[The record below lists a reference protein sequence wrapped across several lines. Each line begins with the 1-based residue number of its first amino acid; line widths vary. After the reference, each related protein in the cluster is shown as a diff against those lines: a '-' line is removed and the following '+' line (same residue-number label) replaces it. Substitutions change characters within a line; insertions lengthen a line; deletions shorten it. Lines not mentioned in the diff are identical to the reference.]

1 MFDGEPA
8 DLDAATTLTEAAEVR
23 AVADRAEVRLLEL
36 AAHWADLHGQLDP
49 ADDGVSLPGME
60 RLVRLGGEGTA
71 LVAEFAPAELGAVLG
86 ISAWSAGRLVGAAV
100 DLRHRLPKLW
110 AATQAGQ
117 VRPWIARKSA
127 EATRD
132 LDPDLVRIVDRRLT
146 RWAPSLGWGRLA
158 ALIEAAV
165 IEADPAAADAAARR
179 VEHAQGVW
187 LGRSSKH
194 GIKDIYIRTET
205 ANAIW
210 FDASIDRIADNLA
223 ALGDTASKDVRRGR
237 AVGILAHPQRALDLC
252 QPTNPDT
259 TPTTAPRGNAR
270 PPRPCMSTSTTKRS
284 PNLVPLLGV
293 AWRGLEGEGP
303 ITVEQARRWLGHCQ
317 VTVKPV
323 LDLADQ
329 TPVDAYEIPDRLRD
343 TIHLRNPVDVF
354 PYAANTSRPPRH
366 RPHRPLPTTR
376 PRRPTRTNQGGQP
389 RPDDPLPPPDQNPQ
403 PLAAP
408 TTLPRRLPLAL
419 TPRPPLPGGPH
430 RNSPEHAGHLGRAS
444 SALSCCTLGR
454 ARLDITR
461 GPGGGPDPRVLRDT
475 APGVSAAVSA
485 ASSR

>member
-49 ADDGVSLPGME
+49 ADEGHSLPGME
-60 RLVRLGGEGTA
+60 RLVRLGGEGTP
-71 LVAEFAPAELGAVLG
+71 LVAEFAPAELGAALG
-86 ISAWSAGRLVGAAV
+86 MSAWSAGRLVGAAV

-127 EATRD
+127 ETTRD
-132 LDPDLVRIVDRRLT
+132 LDPDLVRIVDRRLA

-165 IEADPAAADAAARR
+165 IEADPTAADAAARKA
-179 VEHAQGVW
+179 EQAQGVW
-187 LGRSSKH
+187 LSQCSAH

-210 FDASIDRIADNLA
+210 FDASIDRIADGLA

-237 AVGILAHPQRALDLC
+237 AVGILAQPQRALDLFGQANGENGSPGAAA
-252 QPTNPDT
+252 QPTVDP
-259 TPTTAPRGNAR
+259 R
-270 PPRPCMSTSTTKRS
+270 PPATLYVHLHQQAFSGAG
-284 PNLVPLLGV
+284 GV
-293 AWRGLEGEGP
+293 ARLEGHGP

-329 TPVDAYEIPDRLRD
+329 TPVDAYEIPDRLRQA
-343 TIHLRNPVDVF
+343 IHLRNPVDVF
-354 PYAANTSRPPRH
+354 PYATNTSR
-366 RPHRPLPTTR
+366 
-376 PRRPTRTNQGGQP
+376 RRDIDHTIPYR
-389 RPDDPLPPPDQNPQ
+389 PPDH
-403 PLAAP
+403 
-408 TTLPRRLPLAL
+408 
-419 TPRPPLPGGPH
+419 GGPPGQTRVDNLGPMTRFHH
-430 RNSPEHAGHLGRAS
+430 RIKTHSRWQ
-444 SALSCCTLGR
+444 
-454 ARLDITR
+454 
-461 GPGGGPDPRVLRDT
+461 LRQPF
-475 APGVSAAVSA
+475 PGVYLWRSPHGHDYLVDRNGTRATNTAA
-485 ASSR
+485 